1 MCAKYIKFVFQNN
14 FLYLFLS
21 RKGKPLGGPSSFCL
35 SAHASCPYAPHD
47 RSPPEFCRNSCGR
60 RASEGQDWPG
70 AVPPLGW
77 VARPLSQA
85 LSAGKGR
92 WEKGLLEAGQTG
104 STPRLQKVN
113 EQANKI
119 PRQPPK
125 AAKTYRVLRTKGGP
139 WEWGAHKGDAVPRW
153 GITAFLLHVPA
164 QPVTVCSFTY
174 LRLLLIVYTALC
186 LCRVNVCSSHQSLP
200 ATYRVVWPRNVT
212 NLWLLKA
219 EWWGY
224 GVRRSKD
231 RRGSCFP
238 YLTETYSF

>member
-47 RSPPEFCRNSCGR
+47 RVPLQSFAGTPVGGGPPRDRTGLGLFLLSAEWPGHVTGSLGWERTLGKGPPWSRANGLHAQAPKSE
-60 RASEGQDWPG
+60 RASQQN
-70 AVPPLGW
+70 
-77 VARPLSQA
+77 SQ
-85 LSAGKGR
+85 
-92 WEKGLLEAGQTG
+92 T
-104 STPRLQKVN
+104 
-113 EQANKI
+113 
-119 PRQPPK
+119 
-125 AAKTYRVLRTKGGP
+125 AAKSSEKYRVLRTRGGP

-153 GITAFLLHVPA
+153 GITAFRLHVPA
-164 QPVTVCSFTY
+164 QPVTVCSFTH

-186 LCRVNVCSSHQSLP
+186 FCRVNVCSSHQSLP

-219 EWWGY
+219 DWWGY